1 MEKKI
6 DFEKDLNKL
15 NEIVSSLEDDNL
27 SLDESLKLYEE
38 GKALISK
45 LEKVLNSAEEK
56 IEKVINT
63 KD

>member
-1 MEKKI
+1 MEKKF

-15 NEIVSSLEDDNL
+15 NEIVSSLEDDDL

-45 LEKVLNSAEEK
+45 LEKVLNTAEEK

>member
-1 MEKKI
+1 MEKKY

-15 NEIVSSLEDDNL
+15 NEIVSSLEDDDL

-45 LEKVLNSAEEK
+45 LEKVLNTAEEK

>member
-15 NEIVSSLEDDNL
+15 NEIVSSLEDDDL

-45 LEKVLNSAEEK
+45 LEKVLNTAEEK